1 VKIYLFWNKKKLT
14 GLIGAMKI
22 GCLTR
27 IIHQAQ
33 KNHLITGLIDHI
45 ILDGIAILQYGD
57 DTII

>member
-1 VKIYLFWNKKKLT
+1 
-14 GLIGAMKI
+14 MKI